1 VRVVFDAQLWM
12 WDARRADTW
21 VFVSLPAGASDE
33 IRDQAGGTR
42 RGFGSLRVLVTIGG
56 STWRTSIFPGGG
68 DGAYVLPVKRPV
80 RAAEG
85 IDVGDTVTVTV
96 DVLEL

>member
-1 VRVVFDAQLWM
+1 VRIVFDAELWM

-21 VFVSLPAGASDE
+21 VFVRLPAGASEE

-42 RGFGSLRVLVTIGG
+42 RGFGSLRVLVTIGR
-56 STWRTSIFPGGG
+56 STWRTSIFPGG

-80 RAAEG
+80 RTAEG
-85 IDVGDTVTVTV
+85 LDVGDTATVTL
-96 DVLEL
+96 DVLDL